1 MKRLLVLVLPGVLFA
16 FVALLLFQQDA
27 FMDAATRFIKGDHLL
42 ISYIAFV
49 LLLTI
54 AVVCMPFTILPLVPL
69 AASVFGPFVTS
80 LLSIVGWTLGSI
92 IAFLIA
98 RYLGRPF
105 LQRFVS
111 LDKLDEFVEMIPE
124 NAHFFFIV
132 LLRLCLPI
140 DLMSY
145 ALGLTKSLGFVQY
158 SAATFVGVLWTS
170 FSLPY
175 LGTAILN
182 GNMKVM
188 LGLASVS
195 LVIFVLGWY
204 LLNRIKKSK

>member
-188 LGLASVS
+188 LGLATVS